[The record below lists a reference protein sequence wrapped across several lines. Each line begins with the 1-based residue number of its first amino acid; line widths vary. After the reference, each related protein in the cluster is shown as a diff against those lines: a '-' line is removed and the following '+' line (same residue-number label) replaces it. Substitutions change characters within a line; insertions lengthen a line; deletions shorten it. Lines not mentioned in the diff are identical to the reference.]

1 MLILTRRKG
10 EKIKIGDDIEITIT
24 SVEGNSVRI
33 GVDAPKNVEILRTE
47 LLERYN
53 QNKTKRL

>member
-1 MLILTRRKG
+1 MLILTRRQG

>member
-24 SVEGNSVRI
+24 SVEGNSVRV